1 MDDFAMEAKQVV
13 RLAAQD
19 KQSRAAAAV
28 IRGAINNVYE
38 RAAEDML
45 RRVDAQATALGM
57 TRAQVHKEVASML
70 LLQAAEAALRSAR
83 KAPMKNPRP
92 RIKNHSH
99 GDIKHLLA
107 LVGRDVKQAHAIY
120 RKGDAKQAASML
132 QMLMF
137 RAGALNT
144 VALDSLV
151 PAGGNDWMKVQG
163 AQSAVDKAME
173 QMRETA
179 GVAFGDHRKKAGKGV
194 RGFGLSSGKIKR
206 VANPRVNWAKSSHY
220 HGTRSIDQHLMAIR
234 AERKLEGRPPLT
246 GAQIGALRRTMEN
259 DAQEAV
265 APERLKSWPVEQ
277 ARAAA
282 WKSEHRARSNPATA
296 AYRWFTPELEARA
309 SAIPQLRGTRY
320 SPFSLKAEDTRFRA
334 GYFDGSKG
342 QAPAPNR
349 TEAYAL
355 GYVAGRLDVGR
366 APLGLLK
373 TNPKGARGLGKKRI
387 RNLPSSGAATSARFN
402 PRITITQI
410 TRGKPFDYGSK
421 KNLRSYIAHFSDGT
435 TSEVGPG
442 VVGNLATDEEVR
454 YYFKGIL
461 ADKNIERGEAAHEDW
476 RALHL
481 RSFPASATAEERA
494 QEPKGYMRRNP
505 GVGSFLDSNLDVNTY
520 LKRVKAQQKR
530 DLAKV
535 KLAYVHRTQGGVD
548 IWEAPFRG
556 GKVVVYHGPNHGI
569 AGYSV
574 YWNHSHYSNA
584 KTLAAAKQ
592 TGREAAGYFNGLASN
607 AMGATKG
614 TP

>member
-70 LLQAAEAALRSAR
+70 LLQAAEAAIRGAR
-83 KAPMKNPRP
+83 KGKVKNPRP

-99 GDIKHLLA
+99 GDIKHLLS

-163 AQSAVDKAME
+163 AQSAVDKARE
-173 QMRETA
+173 QMLETS
-179 GVAFGDHRKKAGKGV
+179 GLAFGAHRKEAGKGV
-194 RGFGLSSGKIKR
+194 RGFGLASGKVKR

-265 APERLKSWPVEQ
+265 APERLKSWPGEH

-282 WKSEHRARSNPATA
+282 WKAEHRARSNPDGAVQKVSRA
-296 AYRWFTPELEARA
+296 ALLRRLVRKYRGKIEQDGPTTLLVFPTKDKARAFDLEAGIHDIQTGVLIPPV
-309 SAIPQLRGTRY
+309 SAHGGWAMLLMSPMGLKPAKVVERDLPHLRKPRTR
-320 SPFSLKAEDTRFRA
+320 
-334 GYFDGSKG
+334 
-342 QAPAPNR
+342 
-349 TEAYAL
+349 
-355 GYVAGRLDVGR
+355 
-366 APLGLLK
+366 
-373 TNPKGARGLGKKRI
+373 
-387 RNLPSSGAATSARFN
+387 N

-410 TRGKPFDYGSK
+410 TRGTPFDYGSK

-442 VVGNLATDEEVR
+442 VVGNRATDEEVR

-461 ADKNIERGEAAHEDW
+461 ADKNIERGEATPADW

-481 RSFPASATAEERA
+481 RSFPASATAEERT